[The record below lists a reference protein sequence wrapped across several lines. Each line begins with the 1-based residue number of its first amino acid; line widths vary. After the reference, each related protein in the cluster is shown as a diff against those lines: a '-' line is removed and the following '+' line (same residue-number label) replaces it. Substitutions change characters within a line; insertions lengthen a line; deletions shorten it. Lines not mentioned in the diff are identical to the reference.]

1 MSGVEGGV
9 PRHSIVDYGLAGR
22 VAVVTGAATGIG
34 AATAGLLADLGVSV
48 VIADIN
54 EAAGTLTA
62 NAIGESGGQAFFIAC
77 DVSDEDAVRRTI
89 DAAVSTYGG
98 IDIVVN
104 CAAAMPLVSSDRD
117 VVQAEVTHWDRMLA
131 VNLRGQMLTCKHAI
145 PGMLRRG
152 GGSIV
157 NISSAAA
164 MHGDL
169 GLTAYG
175 ASKAAINHLTTFVA
189 TQYGRQGIRCNA
201 IAPGLVRVTRA
212 APIDPTTASNDLV
225 AHHLTPYVGEPIDI
239 AHGVAFLCSDRA
251 RFITGQV
258 LRIDGGLTVHQPA
271 YAHTL
276 AALDAR
282 RTDHDKTKDHP

>member
-1 MSGVEGGV
+1 MSGVEAGAS
-9 PRHSIVDYGLAGR
+9 RHSIVEYGLAGR
-22 VAVVTGAATGIG
+22 AAVVTGAATGIG

-48 VIADIN
+48 VIADVN

-62 NAIGESGGQAFFIAC
+62 NAIGESGGQARFIAC

-89 DAAVSTYGG
+89 DAAVATYGG

-117 VVQAEVTHWDRMLA
+117 VVQAEVTHWDRMFA

-175 ASKAAINHLTTFVA
+175 ASKAAINHLTTSVA

-212 APIDPTTASNDLV
+212 APIDPTTPSNDLV
-225 AHHLTPYVGEPIDI
+225 AHHLTPYVGQPIDI

-276 AALDAR
+276 AALDAAH
-282 RTDHDKTKDHP
+282 TDDDKTKDQ